1 MDYVWDLAVKASIFA
16 ILASSLNMS
25 VGYTGLL
32 TLAHSG
38 FMGVGAYTFAIL
50 TTQST
55 NPPPGA
61 EMFNLPLWP
70 ALIVAGLVAGIAAL
84 LVSPILR
91 LKGHFF
97 VLSTVTVQLT
107 IIQVL
112 LSWQW
117 MTNGSLAIRD
127 VPRLSLFGFT
137 PSNPQEFLLVSIP
150 VAAIVILVIRQL
162 VSSPYGRVLT
172 TIRAN
177 PQVAESI
184 GKNVGLYR
192 LRVFMLT
199 AFMAGIGGAVFAS
212 YVTVAAH
219 TQYLVEFSTFLLMMV
234 ILGGTGR
241 WMGALIGVVAYIVI
255 GESVRFIPGIPPEM
269 VGGFRAMIFSG
280 ILFLAVLYRPQGL
293 IGRYRLE

>member
-16 ILASSLNMS
+16 ILASSLHMS

-61 EMFNLPLWP
+61 EMFNLPL
-70 ALIVAGLVAGIAAL
+70 
-84 LVSPILR
+84 
-91 LKGHFF
+91 F
-97 VLSTVTVQLT
+97 VRGYGDPKSRDPER
-107 IIQVL
+107 VL
-112 LSWQW
+112 QD
-117 MTNGSLAIRD
+117 GSLAIRD